1 MIVKVIDKNS
11 AYKLVQYIS
20 NKHLQ
25 ELCLI
30 VERIGMQFICKYN
43 SYDKKECLHAVDLY
57 IDNVLTTTYFELSI
71 QHAFFDV
78 IDYIFNRE
86 N

>member
-1 MIVKVIDKNS
+1 MIVKVNDKNS

-57 IDNVLTTTYFELSI
+57 IGNVLTTTYFEPSI
-71 QHAFFDV
+71 QHAFFDI

>member
-1 MIVKVIDKNS
+1 MNVKVSDKNS
-11 AYKLVQYIS
+11 AYKIVQYI

-30 VERIGMQFICKYN
+30 IERNGMQFMCKYN

-57 IDNVLTTTYFELSI
+57 INSVLTTTYFEPSI

>member
-1 MIVKVIDKNS
+1 MKVKVTDKNS
-11 AYKLVQYIS
+11 AYKIVQYIS

-25 ELCLI
+25 ELCLVI
-30 VERIGMQFICKYN
+30 ERIGMQFVCKYN

-57 IDNVLTTTYFELSI
+57 IDSILAITFFERSI
-71 QHAFFDV
+71 QHVFFDA